1 MRPDALLPVIH
12 AGYKR
17 SDAPRATASGRNTMT
32 ATVFVAGAAGAVGRP
47 LCRLLRRAGYA
58 VIGTTRKPSAAAWL
72 HEAGVTPVML
82 DVFDAAAVSAAMR
95 DAKPDVI
102 IHQLTDLSSGF
113 DPESLKRNADLR
125 RVGTR
130 NLMNAA
136 EAAAVGRVIAQSIAW
151 VYAPGPEPHT
161 EIDPL
166 NTQAEGAA
174 AVSMAGVVALEDA
187 VLAAKRPV
195 GIVLRYG
202 SFYGPGTGSDAP
214 RSDLPAVH
222 VEAAAFA
229 ALLAVEKGAAG
240 VYNVAEPASTVSSE
254 KARRELGWDAAFRI
268 A

>member
-1 MRPDALLPVIH
+1 
-12 AGYKR
+12 
-17 SDAPRATASGRNTMT
+17 MT

-58 VIGTTRKPSAAAWL
+58 VVGTTRKPLAAAWL
-72 HEAGVTPVML
+72 RKAGVTPVML

-130 NLMNAA
+130 NLMDAA

-166 NTQAEGAA
+166 NTQAEGVA

-187 VLAAKRPV
+187 VLAAKQPV

-202 SFYGPGTGSDAP
+202 SFYGAGTDSDAP